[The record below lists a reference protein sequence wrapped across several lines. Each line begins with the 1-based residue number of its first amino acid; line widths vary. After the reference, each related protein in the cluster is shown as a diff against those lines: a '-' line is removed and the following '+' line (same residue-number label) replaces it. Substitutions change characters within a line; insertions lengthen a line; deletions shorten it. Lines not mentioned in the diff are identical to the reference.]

1 MFKLVDVSKY
11 YNSNGIVTIALEH
24 INLEFKKGDIV
35 AITGES
41 GSGKSTL
48 LNILC
53 GNDSYD
59 EGEIYFNGNE
69 TSYFDNNDLD
79 NFRNKYVGFIYQN
92 YNIIDSY
99 TVLQNVMFPLL
110 IKGVKYK
117 EAKNKA
123 LELINKVG
131 LKDRINHKGTK
142 LSGGEK
148 QRVVIARALASDPK
162 ILACDEPTGNLDS
175 KTSKEIINLIKEVAK
190 DKLVLIVS
198 HNYNEVKDIATRKV
212 TLVDG
217 RVIEDKILNEVDE
230 IKDEEMVL
238 EKQQL
243 SLKNILL
250 FTKNNIFATP
260 KKTLFAIMVLFAMS
274 FVILSLFQLIN
285 LSYNNATISNTSN
298 AIYYGPDYLVFNK
311 KNKEAFNEDDLLKL
325 TNLNYDFNYLE
336 ISNNINLTSNIDH
349 FYYLNF
355 VPKYEEIK
363 GEIPTNSNEALI
375 IVNNYYANN
384 LDIYSRY
391 IGKECNINILNLNVK
406 IKGVAVSKYLYSNCI
421 YIPNNYNKEIL
432 NCYLTDSVLSAY
444 LTNYSDIKLNFRYAT
459 PSNNVKKPTLYLP
472 YGYEDFGGLNIVYFD
487 TYFLDISYDIC
498 YVNNYEPYILL
509 PSDFDIDDIPIYEI
523 GLQTDDI
530 DKVRNELTSLNYN
543 VYYPYLNSKND
554 IGTTITLIFITLIS
568 IIPVILIY
576 LITYLIFKN
585 IYISKFRE
593 YTIMRTIGIDKTNMN
608 KLFLLE
614 TFSVSFSSS
623 IITFILSLILG
634 YSLNIDLYKQIN
646 AYIIIVFFIIMFIFS
661 VLLAFK
667 INRKLFAYN
676 AAKMLKDGGNY
687 A

>member
-117 EAKNKA
+117 EAKNRA

-190 DKLVLIVS
+190 DKLVLIVT
-198 HNYNEVKDIATRKV
+198 HNYDEVKDIATRKV

-217 RVIEDKILNEVDE
+217 KVIEDKILKEVDE
-230 IKDEEMVL
+230 KEDKDMIL
-238 EKQQL
+238 EKQKL
-243 SLKNILL
+243 SFMNITL
-250 FTKNNIFATP
+250 FALENVLSTP
-260 KKTLFAIMVLFAMS
+260 RKTLFTFIILFIMAFA
-274 FVILSLFQLIN
+274 ILSLFKGTTYNFAISTRDQNDSSLFYMKDYKIISNKDGMPLDLNDFKDYTYDDTIYYNKSYQVLQIPYLYYTKIQVPYETLYGKLPEKEGEILLYLSNEKLNDYRNFIN
-285 LSYNNATISNTSN
+285 RNISISTVSGFKELTITGIAVTKYTKKVSFYSITDLTFDVIPTYNN
-298 AIYYGPDYLVFNK
+298 
-311 KNKEAFNEDDLLKL
+311 
-325 TNLNYDFNYLE
+325 DF
-336 ISNNINLTSNIDH
+336 I
-349 FYYLNF
+349 
-355 VPKYEEIK
+355 
-363 GEIPTNSNEALI
+363 AM
-375 IVNNYYANN
+375 
-384 LDIYSRY
+384 
-391 IGKECNINILNLNVK
+391 
-406 IKGVAVSKYLYSNCI
+406 
-421 YIPNNYNKEIL
+421 
-432 NCYLTDSVLSAY
+432 
-444 LTNYSDIKLNFRYAT
+444 LTNYPDLRIRTRRTNDSKITIVLPISFQNKDLGD
-459 PSNNVKKPTLYLP
+459 LYLK
-472 YGYEDFGGLNIVYFD
+472 YRD
-487 TYFLDISYDIC
+487 
-498 YVNNYEPYILL
+498 PYILKYDYDVRYENTQDIVAEL
-509 PSDFDIDDIPIYEI
+509 PNKIFDNVPIFEIAIVLSDMEMNDFISLGYEVYSPYDNSSINFNALLNILVVSLLLLLPVFALLLVSYFAFKTIY
-523 GLQTDDI
+523 
-530 DKVRNELTSLNYN
+530 
-543 VYYPYLNSKND
+543 NSKA
-554 IGTTITLIFITLIS
+554 
-568 IIPVILIY
+568 
-576 LITYLIFKN
+576 K
-585 IYISKFRE
+585 E
-593 YTIMRTIGIDKTNMN
+593 YTIMRIIGIN
-608 KLFLLE
+608 KKDMLRIISLE
-614 TFSVSFSSS
+614 TIYISV
-623 IITFILSLILG
+623 LSLICAYILNFILG
-634 YSLNIDLYKQIN
+634 YGFNVLIYKVNSLLVNLIYIFIMTIFLAIISYKFNKKLYDSTI
-646 AYIIIVFFIIMFIFS
+646 
-661 VLLAFK
+661 
-667 INRKLFAYN
+667 
-676 AAKMLKDGGNY
+676 AKTLKE

>member
-110 IKGVKYK
+110 IKGIKYK

-162 ILACDEPTGNLDS
+162 ILACDEQTGNLDS

-190 DKLVLIVS
+190 DKLVLIVT

-243 SLKNILL
+243 SFMNI
-250 FTKNNIFATP
+250 
-260 KKTLFAIMVLFAMS
+260 TLFALEN
-274 FVILSLFQLIN
+274 ILS
-285 LSYNNATISNTSN
+285 TPRKT
-298 AIYYGPDYLVFNK
+298 
-311 KNKEAFNEDDLLKL
+311 LLHL
-325 TNLNYDFNYLE
+325 
-336 ISNNINLTSNIDH
+336 
-349 FYYLNF
+349 
-355 VPKYEEIK
+355 
-363 GEIPTNSNEALI
+363 
-375 IVNNYYANN
+375 
-384 LDIYSRY
+384 
-391 IGKECNINILNLNVK
+391 
-406 IKGVAVSKYLYSNCI
+406 
-421 YIPNNYNKEIL
+421 
-432 NCYLTDSVLSAY
+432 
-444 LTNYSDIKLNFRYAT
+444 
-459 PSNNVKKPTLYLP
+459 
-472 YGYEDFGGLNIVYFD
+472 
-487 TYFLDISYDIC
+487 
-498 YVNNYEPYILL
+498 
-509 PSDFDIDDIPIYEI
+509 
-523 GLQTDDI
+523 
-530 DKVRNELTSLNYN
+530 
-543 VYYPYLNSKND
+543 
-554 IGTTITLIFITLIS
+554 
-568 IIPVILIY
+568 
-576 LITYLIFKN
+576 
-585 IYISKFRE
+585 
-593 YTIMRTIGIDKTNMN
+593 
-608 KLFLLE
+608 
-614 TFSVSFSSS
+614 
-623 IITFILSLILG
+623 
-634 YSLNIDLYKQIN
+634 
-646 AYIIIVFFIIMFIFS
+646 
-661 VLLAFK
+661 
-667 INRKLFAYN
+667 
-676 AAKMLKDGGNY
+676 
-687 A
+687 